1 MRRTQIYLDDDQHAL
16 LDERA
21 ADLGTTKSEVIRE
34 AIDRYLGRGQDVDA
48 AAARWR
54 AAVTESFGA
63 APGLDDGAT
72 YTARLRAADASRV
85 PGRRR

>member
-21 ADLGTTKSEVIRE
+21 ADLGTTKSDVIRE
-34 AIDRYLGRGQDVDA
+34 AIDRYLGRSAGDAA

-54 AAVTESFGA
+54 AAVTESFGI
-63 APGLDDGAT
+63 APGLDDGAA
-72 YTARLRAADASRV
+72 YTARLRDADAARM